1 VKILRA
7 VRVYATLLPQFWH
20 GFWVF
25 AFIIWAEEN
34 CLGSEAQLFIFD
46 DYDKLPLSDF
56 TEQELDISGS

>member
-1 VKILRA
+1 LAR
-7 VRVYATLLPQFWH
+7 
-20 GFWVF
+20 FWVF